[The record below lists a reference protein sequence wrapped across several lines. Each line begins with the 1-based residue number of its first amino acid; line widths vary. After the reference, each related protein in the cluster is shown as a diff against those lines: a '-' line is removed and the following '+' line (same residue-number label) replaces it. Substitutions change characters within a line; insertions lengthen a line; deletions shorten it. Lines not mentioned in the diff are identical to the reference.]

1 MIYGVQY
8 SRNRKCGFTL
18 AELLISLTIFSVFMT
33 GLFSLFFYG
42 ANRASDGVGKL
53 LINRDIRKF
62 TNEMTENARFS
73 DFFEIYKSFTNRD
86 QQYDGGSGDFLVLT
100 HRDPANKGNIGRIV
114 GYYRY
119 AEQDG
124 SEGPV
129 LMFDQSY
136 NPSSTEELADL
147 LPAISSAGSHEEVIE
162 LSNGLSDGK
171 LFYNFYDRSII
182 VRGEILHD
190 GAIAQQVTNTYNF
203 TISPRG

>member
-1 MIYGVQY
+1 MIYGIQHP
-8 SRNRKCGFTL
+8 RNRKRGVTL
-18 AELLISLTIFSVFMT
+18 GELLISLTIFSIFMT

-42 ANRASDGVGKL
+42 ANRASEGTGKL

-73 DFFEIYKSFTNRD
+73 DYFEIYKSYTDRD
-86 QQYDGGSGDFLVLT
+86 QQYDAGSGDFLVLA
-100 HRDPANKGNIGRIV
+100 HRDPANQDNISRVV

-119 AEQDG
+119 VPQG
-124 SEGPV
+124 RSEGPV

-136 NPSSTEELADL
+136 SPSSTENLSDL
-147 LPAISSAGSHEEVIE
+147 LPAIASGGSHEEVIE

-190 GAIAQQVTNTYNF
+190 GAVAQQVTNTYNF

>member
-73 DFFEIYKSFTNRD
+73 DYFEIYKSFTNRD
-86 QQYDGGSGDFLVLT
+86 QQYDGCSGDFLVLT

-124 SEGPV
+124 SEGPI

-147 LPAISSAGSHEEVIE
+147 LPAISSAGSHEEAIE